1 MIKNNRGYFWH
12 PIWDE
17 LKFTTGIENWDG
29 GGGRGGN
36 ILSTVCMDLYNYS
49 ITVSVTLYKHSGSPN
64 GKSMQCCTVTI
75 TVVPEV
81 VQVGKSCA
89 SHAVSLQS
97 LVGPQDI
104 DSLW

>member
-1 MIKNNRGYFWH
+1 MIK
-12 PIWDE
+12 IIEDSWDE
-17 LKFTTGIENWDG
+17 LKALTSIENWG
-29 GGGRGGN
+29 GGN
-36 ILSTVCMDLYNYS
+36 ILSTVCMDLYNCS
-49 ITVSVTLYKHSGSPN
+49 ITVLVILYKYSGSLN
-64 GKSMQCCTVTI
+64 GKSMQCCTVTV

-81 VQVGKSCA
+81 VQVGKSFA

>member
-1 MIKNNRGYFWH
+1 MSLRH
-12 PIWDE
+12 SQQA
-17 LKFTTGIENWDG
+17 LRVG
-29 GGGRGGN
+29 GG
-36 ILSTVCMDLYNYS
+36 ILSTVCMDLYNCS
-49 ITVSVTLYKHSGSPN
+49 IIVLVILYKHSGSLN
-64 GKSMQCCTVTI
+64 GKSMLCCTVTV

-104 DSLW
+104 DSL